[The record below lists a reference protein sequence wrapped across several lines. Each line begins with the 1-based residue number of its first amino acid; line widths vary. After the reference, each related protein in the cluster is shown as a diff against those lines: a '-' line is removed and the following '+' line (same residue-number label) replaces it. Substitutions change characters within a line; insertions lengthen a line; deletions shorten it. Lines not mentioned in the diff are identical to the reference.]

1 MRKKQVRLNIN
12 GLYLHERFSKLVLD
26 ALARLEKLEALP
38 PIPKGYVRF
47 EASDKSVHEIP
58 RKEMARARRIDPG
71 LIPWNKD
78 LPRFRKDEAELF
90 RTLYLLSFAS

>member
-1 MRKKQVRLNIN
+1 VKEKQVRLNIN
-12 GLYLHERFSKLVLD
+12 GLYLHERFSRLVLD
-26 ALARLEKLEALP
+26 ALARLEKLEDLP

-71 LIPWNKD
+71 LIPWNKG

-90 RTLYLLSFAS
+90 RTLRFVMVTL